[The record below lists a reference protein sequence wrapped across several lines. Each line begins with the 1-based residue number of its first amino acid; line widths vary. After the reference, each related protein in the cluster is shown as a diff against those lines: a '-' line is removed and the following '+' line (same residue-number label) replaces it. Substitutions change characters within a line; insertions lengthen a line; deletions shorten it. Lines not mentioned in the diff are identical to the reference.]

1 MRGGGGLGLLV
12 LVEHRARRLP
22 PLRGPGG
29 RAAAEAA
36 RQRAQVSLLAG
47 ALLEH
52 GPGRRQVGV
61 IVAVGG
67 VRRVVAVV
75 RGVVAVV
82 RVVAVVAVHGVL
94 VRGGV
99 GGVAVITFT
108 GHAQPALGVGH
119 GGGVAGGG
127 VGVA

>member
-1 MRGGGGLGLLV
+1 M
-12 LVEHRARRLP
+12 
-22 PLRGPGG
+22 
-29 RAAAEAA
+29 
-36 RQRAQVSLLAG
+36 
-47 ALLEH
+47 
-52 GPGRRQVGV
+52 
-61 IVAVGG
+61 AVGG
-67 VRRVVAVV
+67 VRGVVAVV

-99 GGVAVITFT
+99 GGVAVITLT